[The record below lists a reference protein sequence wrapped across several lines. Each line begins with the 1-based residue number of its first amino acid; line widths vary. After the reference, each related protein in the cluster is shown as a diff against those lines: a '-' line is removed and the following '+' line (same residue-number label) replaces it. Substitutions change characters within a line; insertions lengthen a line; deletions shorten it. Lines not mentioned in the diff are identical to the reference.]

1 MNEPDTLL
9 GAGRENLVDDAEAD
23 AVTAGRGE
31 DATRPW
37 TLRPLQEGERPLLQ
51 RLFELYLYDFS
62 ELEHADLDE
71 EGWFVPSARD
81 WLARYWSEPGRHALL
96 LRVDD
101 KPAGL
106 ALVDESSPIAAS
118 GDRRFLGAFF
128 VARAYRRRGFGR
140 EAACALFNRFPGRW
154 QVLQIRQNTA
164 AQEFWRRVIG
174 DYTGGRFEE
183 RWVSERDLVQ
193 EFDTRERA
201 AP

>member
-1 MNEPDTLL
+1 VNSGNEAARAANGTV
-9 GAGRENLVDDAEAD
+9 A
-23 AVTAGRGE
+23 TAS
-31 DATRPW
+31 TPRPW
-37 TLRPLQEGERPLLQ
+37 TLKPLADGERPLMQ

-62 ELEHADLDE
+62 EIEHADVDE

-96 LRVDD
+96 LRVDG

-106 ALVDESSPIAAS
+106 ALVDESSPLAGS

-128 VARAYRRRGFGR
+128 VVRGYRRQGYGAEVARAIF
-140 EAACALFNRFPGRW
+140 LRFPGRW
-154 QVLQIRQNTA
+154 QVLQIRTNTG

-174 DYTGGRFEE
+174 DYTGGTFTE
-183 RWVSERDLVQ
+183 RWVSERELVQ

-201 AP
+201 NR